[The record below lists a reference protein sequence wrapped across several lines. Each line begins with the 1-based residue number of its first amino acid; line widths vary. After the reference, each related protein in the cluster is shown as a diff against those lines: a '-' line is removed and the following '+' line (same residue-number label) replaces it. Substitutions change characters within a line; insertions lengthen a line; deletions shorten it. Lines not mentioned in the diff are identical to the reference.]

1 MRKWL
6 FILLFLIL
14 PVLSYASMINE
25 WWLWEEEERGQVWK
39 DPYLGMG
46 FVYVKGGC
54 YEMGDLFGDGYSDE
68 KLVHEVCVDGF
79 WMGRYEVTV
88 GQFRRFVAE
97 TGYKTDAEKGGY
109 CWIWDGEWK
118 KKRGA
123 NWRDPKFSQ
132 DENHPV
138 VCVSWNDVV
147 AFAEWL
153 SKKSGYSFR
162 LPTEAEWEY
171 ACRSG
176 GKKVKYG
183 TSTGDLSHD
192 LANYI
197 YTGNGGRD
205 RWEYTA
211 PVGSFLPNELG
222 IYDMSGNVWEWCRD
236 WYDKDYYRKSLR
248 DNPKGPST
256 GSRRVYRGGSWACFQ
271 QFFLR
276 CAHRGSYSP
285 EFRSNFLG
293 FRLLRQK

>member
-14 PVLSYASMINE
+14 PVLSYVSMINE
-25 WWLWEEEERGQVWK
+25 WWLWEEKEVGKVWK
-39 DPYLGMG
+39 DPYLGME
-46 FVYVKGGC
+46 FVWVSGGC
-54 YEMGDLFGDGYSDE
+54 YQMGDIFGDGLLDE
-68 KLVHEVCVDGF
+68 KPVHEVCVDGF

-109 CWIWDGEWK
+109 CWTWE

-123 NWRDPKFSQ
+123 NWRDTKLFSQ

-138 VCVSWNDVV
+138 VCVSWNDAV

-183 TSTGDLSHD
+183 TSTGDSSHD
-192 LANYI
+192 LANYVG
-197 YTGNGGRD
+197 TGGRD
-205 RWEYTA
+205 KWKYTA
-211 PVGSFLPNELG
+211 PVGSFPPNELG
-222 IYDMSGNVWEWCRD
+222 LYDMCGNVSEWCEG
-236 WYDKDYYRKSLR
+236 WYDENYYRRSPKNNPQGPKNGECRVLR
-248 DNPKGPST
+248 GD
-256 GSRRVYRGGSWACFQ
+256 SWLHSPCS
-271 QFFLR
+271 LR
-276 CAHRGSYSP
+276 CASRGGCFPDVRLY
-285 EFRSNFLG
+285 NIG
-293 FRLLRQK
+293 FRLVRPSGQ